1 MSTNTIEHPTWAETE
16 VERIRRR
23 DARNDMISQ
32 LAVALTIFGLL
43 LFALA
48 AARDVV
54 GNFIKKRNAPDDE
67 THEMVFGEEFH
78 LLLPHNV
85 GDPREDENGCP
96 CLCVHCGF
104 PSYDFATN
112 AWAHGIESV
121 WEYMPSEND
130 IIRMSSENFDSA
142 IAKIKHIIEE
152 AGGQGHE

>member
-23 DARNDMISQ
+23 DARNDMIAN
-32 LAVALTIFGLL
+32 LAVALTVLGLL
-43 LFALA
+43 AFAGSAVSDIADRL
-48 AARDVV
+48 
-54 GNFIKKRNAPDDE
+54 KKRNAPDDE
-67 THEMVFGEEFH
+67 THEMVFGGEFH

-121 WEYMPSEND
+121 WEYMPSENG

-152 AGGQGHE
+152 SGGQGHE